1 MDGGKNMEDLL
12 INILKERG
20 TLIPPT
26 LGFRLRKEKDCTP
39 EENKKMIQE
48 IRERNRKLEEC
59 RKASNNIMSK

>member
-1 MDGGKNMEDLL
+1 MEDIL

-26 LGFRLRKEKDCTP
+26 LGFRLREEKDCTP
-39 EENKKMIQE
+39 EESKKMIQE